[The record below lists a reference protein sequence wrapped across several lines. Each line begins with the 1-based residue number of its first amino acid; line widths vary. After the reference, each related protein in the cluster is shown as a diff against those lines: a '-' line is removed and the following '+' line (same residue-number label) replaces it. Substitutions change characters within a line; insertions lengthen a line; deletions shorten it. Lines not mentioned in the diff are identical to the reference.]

1 MGDKSP
7 KATQKNASQKQTKN
21 DASSSKKKA
30 TEDAKKSANVKK

>member
-7 KATQKNASQKQTKN
+7 KSNQKQASQKQTKN

-30 TEDAKKSANVKK
+30 VEDAKKSANIKK